1 LKSQA
6 GAMKSRIF
14 FAEQGANR
22 FGVQAYRRAANV
34 LRRLSRSVAD
44 VFKRE
49 GVELG
54 RFVPRLEFTAPAL
67 KQDRDFQYSDQT
79 VRNIRS

>member
-1 LKSQA
+1 
-6 GAMKSRIF
+6 MKSRIF
-14 FAEQGANR
+14 FAEQGANG

-54 RFVPRLEFTAPAL
+54 RFVSRLEFTAPAL